1 VFRGQ
6 KFDFMKSQLEKFL
19 EILSSGRNLTESEA
33 VEFFTALQT
42 ENENENLIAAVL
54 LAFEAKGATAEEI
67 FTLAKLMRSRAVR
80 VNSKHETFVDIV
92 GTGGSRAKIFNV
104 STAAAFV
111 IAGAG
116 IPVAK
121 HGNRAATSQ
130 SGSADVLSALGVNPA
145 VDAPEAERCLN
156 DIGICF
162 MFAPNF
168 HALSPILGKVRREL
182 GTPTVFNNLGPL
194 CNPANAPHQII
205 GVWNESLLE
214 KTANVLARLGTKK
227 SWVVH
232 GSDGLDEITLS
243 GKTIVAE
250 ISGGVVNTFEI
261 SPADFGLRNSFLTD
275 LQKYSPTESAQL
287 ITEILNGQSDNET
300 AKNLVLINAAAAIYI
315 TNFADDLTNAFAL
328 ANESL
333 TSGAAYQKL
342 RQLIAETNK

>member
-1 VFRGQ
+1 
-6 KFDFMKSQLEKFL
+6 MLNYFL
-19 EILSSGRNLTESEA
+19 KILSSGKDLTESEA

-42 ENENENLIAAVL
+42 ETENENLIAAVL
-54 LAFEAKGATAEEI
+54 LALEAKGVTADEL

-80 VNSKHETFVDIV
+80 VHSKHETFVDIV

-111 IAGAG
+111 IAGANV
-116 IPVAK
+116 PVAK
-121 HGNRAATSQ
+121 HGNRAATSNC
-130 SGSADVLSALGVNPA
+130 GSADVLAELGVNPA
-145 VDAPEAERCLN
+145 VDAQTAERCLN

-168 HALSPILGKVRREL
+168 HALSPILGKVRRNL

-194 CNPANAPHQII
+194 CNPANAPHQVI

-243 GKTIVAE
+243 GNTLVAE
-250 ISGGVVNTFEI
+250 ISDGKINTFEI
-261 SPADFGLRNSFLTD
+261 SPADFGLQNSSLTN
-275 LQKYSPTESAQL
+275 LQKFSPTESAEL
-287 ITEILNGQSDNET
+287 IENILNGKSEDET
-300 AKNLVLINAAAAIYI
+300 ARNLILINAAAAIYI
-315 TNFADDLTNAFAL
+315 TDFANDLPKAFAL

-333 TSGAAYQKL
+333 TSGAAFQKL
-342 RQLIAETNK
+342 QQLIAETN

>member
-1 VFRGQ
+1 
-6 KFDFMKSQLEKFL
+6 MKSQLEKFL
-19 EILSSGRNLTESEA
+19 EILSSGIDLTESEA

-42 ENENENLIAAVL
+42 ETKNENLIAAVL
-54 LAFEAKGATAEEI
+54 LALEAKGATAAEL
-67 FTLAKLMRSRAVR
+67 FTLAKLMRERAVR
-80 VNSKHETFVDIV
+80 IHSKHETFVDIV

-145 VDAPEAERCLN
+145 VDAQAAERCLN
-156 DIGICF
+156 EIGICF

-182 GTPTVFNNLGPL
+182 GTPTIFNNLGPL
-194 CNPANAPHQII
+194 CNPANAPHQVI
-205 GVWNESLLE
+205 GVWNKNLLE

-232 GSDGLDEITLS
+232 GSDGLDEITLNGETS
-243 GKTIVAE
+243 IAE
-250 ISGGVVNTFEI
+250 IENGEVKSFQI
-261 SPADFGLRNSFLTD
+261 SPADFGLRNSSLTD
-275 LQKYSPTESAQL
+275 LKKFSPAESAQL
-287 ITEILNGQSDNET
+287 IENILSGKATNET
-300 AKNLVLINAAAAIYI
+300 AKNLILANAAAAIYVAGKAENLRAAFDAA
-315 TNFADDLTNAFAL
+315 TESLESGNAFK
-328 ANESL
+328 
-333 TSGAAYQKL
+333 KL
-342 RQLIAETNK
+342 KKLIEFTNGKL